1 MLKIL
6 ESILLSIF
14 TSFYQNQSRLN
25 YNRNIIFLELTLEAT
40 FLVKCSHVKY
50 LEWILEWTTNFPFE
64 NDEMEHYETNW
75 SY

>member
-14 TSFYQNQSRLN
+14 TSFYQNQSRVN

-40 FLVKCSHVKY
+40 FLV
-50 LEWILEWTTNFPFE
+50 
-64 NDEMEHYETNW
+64 
-75 SY
+75 